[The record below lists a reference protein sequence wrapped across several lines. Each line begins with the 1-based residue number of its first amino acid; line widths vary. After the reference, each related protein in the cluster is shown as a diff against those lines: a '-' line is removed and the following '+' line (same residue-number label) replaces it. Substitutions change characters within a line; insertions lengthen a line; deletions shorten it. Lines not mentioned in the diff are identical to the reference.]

1 MARSEYR
8 RCPPRRPLRPGVQA
22 AIASEDNQHR
32 HIATSNEGFV
42 VGSPVRNAILRLIP
56 GMNLRLHPCS
66 VAPAKRH
73 EKYGPNHPT
82 RSGSSCNN
90 ATLRPGASGDGRG
103 AAGSGRSRWRDPSTA
118 AARPAGRSGGVSRPR
133 SLPRTTTPSHR
144 RVDDK
149 GLIVGR
155 PVRNAVLRLIRGMD
169 LRLHPCSVAPAEGP
183 EKCAPPRRVFMQ
195 QRRWSWLRDRG
206 EDPLRVPCSRTASS

>member
-1 MARSEYR
+1 MVEEPQSQGGLDGEIRVQPLPAPPAAPAG
-8 RCPPRRPLRPGVQA
+8 CPGSDRLRGQP
-22 AIASEDNQHR
+22 HR

-90 ATLRPGASGDGRG
+90 ARPWRDDGRVATLRACWS
-103 AAGSGRSRWRDPSTA
+103 STA
-118 AARPAGRSGGVSRPR
+118 TTSRSGAGARCGAPRVRRPGHVHAGRAAQIAAPPTSEHDDRHAGI
-133 SLPRTTTPSHR
+133 R
-144 RVDDK
+144 RVEAERARQRPQMCVK
-149 GLIVGR
+149 GNSDAS
-155 PVRNAVLRLIRGMD
+155 PASAVYQ
-169 LRLHPCSVAPAEGP
+169 A
-183 EKCAPPRRVFMQ
+183 
-195 QRRWSWLRDRG
+195 
-206 EDPLRVPCSRTASS
+206 